1 MKTVALLE
9 KQQAGI
15 KDYIAL
21 TKAYLSFA
29 VMIPGALAYLL
40 FEDAIK
46 PNFWLSILAIFL
58 LALGVSTLNQF
69 QERQLDALML
79 RTQNRP
85 LVTGIITEK
94 EALGIIIGLIGIA
107 SLIEF
112 YVLGFIGV
120 LIFASVIVLY
130 NAIYTPMKRTSAYA
144 VFPGAIL
151 GVIPTILCTMATDQ
165 SLFSLPFLAIA
176 WYYFIWQI
184 PHFWLLVLM
193 YQNDYN
199 KAKFPN
205 MANVVGAQS
214 LSHITYVW
222 ILLTIISAL
231 MVVSFFIPK
240 NTLIFAIIIAHSVF
254 LAYKSFVLLKDDA
267 WSDKKLCKKI
277 FMQLNLYT
285 LSVVVFIVID
295 RWFIQ

>member
-1 MKTVALLE
+1 METAILVN
-9 KQQAGI
+9 KQSAGI

-40 FEDAIK
+40 FADKITL
-46 PNFWLSILAIFL
+46 NFWLSIIAIFL
-58 LALGVSTLNQF
+58 LALGVSVLNQF
-69 QERQLDALML
+69 QERELDALMP
-79 RTQNRP
+79 RTKNRP
-85 LVTGIITEK
+85 LVQGTIGEK
-94 EALGIIIGLIGIA
+94 EALGIIIGLIGSA
-107 SLIEF
+107 SVIEY
-112 YVLGFIGV
+112 YVLGLSGV
-120 LIFASVIVLY
+120 LIFASVVILY
-130 NAIYTPMKRTSAYA
+130 NMIYTPMKRTSAYA

-151 GVIPTILCTMATDQ
+151 GVIPTILCTMAAN
-165 SLFSLPFLAIA
+165 FSLIHPAFLVIA
-176 WYYFIWQI
+176 WFYFIWQI
-184 PHFWLLVLM
+184 PHFWLLVLI
-193 YQNDYN
+193 YQDDYN

-240 NTLIFAIIIAHSVF
+240 STIVFTIVIGHSIF
-254 LAYKSFVLLKDDA
+254 LAYKSFPLLRNDTYL
-267 WSDKKLCKKI
+267 DKKRCKKI

-285 LSVVVFIVID
+285 LAVVVFLVID
-295 RWFIQ
+295 RWLIR

>member
-1 MKTVALLE
+1 MKTAILID
-9 KQQAGI
+9 KQGAGV

-29 VMIPGALAYLL
+29 VMIPGALSYLL
-40 FEDAIK
+40 FADEIN
-46 PNFWLSILAIFL
+46 PGFWLSVLAIFL
-58 LALGVSTLNQF
+58 LALGVSALNQF
-69 QERQLDALML
+69 QERQLDALMP

-85 LVTGIITEK
+85 LVTGSISEK
-94 EALGIIIGLIGIA
+94 EALGIIIGLIGT
-107 SLIEF
+107 STLIEY
-112 YVLGFIGV
+112 YVLGISGV
-120 LIFASVIVLY
+120 VIFAFVVILY

-151 GVIPTILCTMATDQ
+151 GVIPTVLCTMATDQ
-165 SLFSLPFLAIA
+165 SVFSPSFLAIA
-176 WYYFIWQI
+176 WFYFIWQI

-240 NTLIFAIIIAHSVF
+240 STVIFAFIILHSIF
-254 LAYKSFVLLKDDA
+254 LAYKSFVLLRDDA
-267 WSDKKLCKKI
+267 WSDKRLCKKI

-285 LSVVVFIVID
+285 LAVVVFLVID
-295 RWFIQ
+295 RWLVQ